1 MSEFSPGVEGVL
13 AARTQISMV
22 DGQNGRL
29 IYRGYVIADLAETMS
44 YEEVAY
50 LLWYGDL
57 PTREQLDPLS
67 KKIAGKRQPAA
78 PTAAALKAATD
89 DSNPMDGLRTAVSA
103 QGTTPT
109 LPTPDIEHAIAC
121 TAVVPTTLA

>member
-1 MSEFSPGVEGVL
+1 MSEFSPGLEGVL

-29 IYRGYVIADLAETMS
+29 IYRGYVIAHLAETMS

-57 PTREQLDPLS
+57 PTREELDQLS
-67 KKIAGKRQPAA
+67 KQIPGKRQLAA
-78 PTAAALKAATD
+78 PAAAALKAATD
-89 DSNPMDGLRTAVSA
+89 DSKPMAVLRAVVSA
-103 QGTTPT
+103 QGRTPK
-109 LPTPDIEHAIAC
+109 LLKPDLEPTI
-121 TAVVPTTLA
+121 